1 MELGLIQ
8 NKIFEIRGHK
18 VMLDFDLAVLYETET
33 KRLKEAVKR
42 NANRFPS
49 DFMFEITREEY
60 NFLRTQF
67 ATLEKGKGR
76 YSKYLPYAFTEQGVA
91 MLSTV
96 LKSNKAIEVNI
107 AVMRAFVFMRQY
119 ALTHK
124 DLTEKLNE
132 LEKTYNKQFADVYEA
147 LNYLINK
154 DNQEEKPKTTKRI
167 GYMHYD

>member
-1 MELGLIQ
+1 
-8 NKIFEIRGHK
+8 
-18 VMLDFDLAVLYETET
+18 MLDFDLAVLYETET

-60 NFLRTQF
+60 NFLRTRF
-67 ATLEKGKGR
+67 ASLEKGKGR

-107 AVMRAFVFMRQY
+107 AVMRAFVFIRQY

-154 DNQEEKPKTTKRI
+154 DKQEEKPETTKRI
-167 GYMHYD
+167 GYKHYD